1 MTYRILL
8 AVAAVSLAWLAGGCD
23 EDEVPSYG
31 VTTSRI
37 EAGESDRFAITID
50 ENPSLGDAW
59 QFRKEGDP
67 GVVRLV
73 DDEWETLADD
83 PETVGAGGTRTLTFE
98 AVGPGET
105 EIVLFNCFRCDDG
118 KPPAEPPPE
127 DIEIGGPYSW
137 TVAID

>member
-1 MTYRILL
+1 MALV
-8 AVAAVSLAWLAGGCD
+8 AVLFLAGACGG
-23 EDEVPSYG
+23 EENPPSYG
-31 VTTSRI
+31 VTASTI
-37 EAGESDRFAITID
+37 EAEVSDRFAITID

-59 QFRKEGDP
+59 QFQKEGDP
-67 GVVRLV
+67 EVVELV
-73 DDEWETLADD
+73 DDEWETSAED

-118 KPPAEPPPE
+118 KPPAEPPPG

-137 TVAID
+137 TVAVE